1 MCLNWGCF
9 GRGNRPVRG
18 PGLQGCRN
26 RIVSC
31 RPRALTR
38 RFGGFLKQDLEF
50 GIWAGGGIGML
61 EFKNKVANLPQAVEL
76 GVCGF
81 GFLFFT
87 PAVWLVQILE
97 PTHY

>member
-1 MCLNWGCF
+1 
-9 GRGNRPVRG
+9 
-18 PGLQGCRN
+18 
-26 RIVSC
+26 
-31 RPRALTR
+31 
-38 RFGGFLKQDLEF
+38 
-50 GIWAGGGIGML
+50 ML